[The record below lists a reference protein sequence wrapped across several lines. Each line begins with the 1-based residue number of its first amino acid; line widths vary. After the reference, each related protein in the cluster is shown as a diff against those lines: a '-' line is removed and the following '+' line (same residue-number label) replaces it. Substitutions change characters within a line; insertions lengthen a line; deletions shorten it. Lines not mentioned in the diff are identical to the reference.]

1 MDQVPEK
8 QSRNRKINKN
18 VFISYKR
25 LLDEI
30 LSLKK
35 TTLKANISKCILVHL
50 KNPYYTGTGI
60 YHRKK
65 KKNLDGLSHGIYY
78 FVTYINI
85 HYFIHSWH
93 ISDERLNFQTACVT
107 NTSFMWITLFTRSD
121 ACQGQKINKWWKV
134 LYSLSVLYCC

>member
-35 TTLKANISKCILVHL
+35 NYA
-50 KNPYYTGTGI
+50 
-60 YHRKK
+60 
-65 KKNLDGLSHGIYY
+65 
-78 FVTYINI
+78 
-85 HYFIHSWH
+85 
-93 ISDERLNFQTACVT
+93 
-107 NTSFMWITLFTRSD
+107 
-121 ACQGQKINKWWKV
+121 
-134 LYSLSVLYCC
+134 

>member
-50 KNPYYTGTGI
+50 KNQLVLIKTHNIPVQEYI
-60 YHRKK
+60 IEKRKK
-65 KKNLDGLSHGIYY
+65 ILMVYHMVYTILLH
-78 FVTYINI
+78 
-85 HYFIHSWH
+85 
-93 ISDERLNFQTACVT
+93 
-107 NTSFMWITLFTRSD
+107 TSIFITLFIPDISLMKDLIFRLH
-121 ACQGQKINKWWKV
+121 V
-134 LYSLSVLYCC
+134 LQIHHLCGLRCSQDLTHVRVRKLTNGERCYIH